1 MWMNFYDEPSPFLW
15 WESNLW
21 WVLVLAM
28 SAGLGVWYWLLWGPR
43 QAGDV
48 LRAAPASG
56 VGRLPQV
63 LDSVAWVVMAAAFMG
78 PMAFVTSWLVATDS
92 LVPHC
97 EVVAGQSSFSFFIRW
112 PWLGL
117 TLVALVGGIA
127 HARRSQSPR
136 DARDVL
142 LARLPPDV
150 CEEV

>member
-1 MWMNFYDEPSPFLW
+1 MNFYDEPSPFLW

-21 WVLVLAM
+21 WVLALAM

-43 QAGDV
+43 QPGDV
-48 LRAAPASG
+48 LTVAPAP
-56 VGRLPQV
+56 VIGRLRRV
-63 LDSVAWVVMAAAFMG
+63 LDAVAWAVMATAFIG
-78 PMAFVTSWLVATDS
+78 PMVFVTAGMVATDS

-97 EVVAGQSSFSFFIRW
+97 VVMEGQPSFSYFIRW
-112 PWLGL
+112 PWFGL
-117 TLVALVGGIA
+117 ALVALVGGIA
-127 HARRSQSPR
+127 YARRAQSPR